1 MLHDPKG
8 VLHALPTVNGSV
20 DVVDDECY
28 HHTAPED
35 DMMDNR
41 LRREKREG
49 GRGER
54 ERERGRE
61 REGGRKVGGRET
73 IKQRKLFFCE

>member
-8 VLHALPTVNGSV
+8 VLHGLPTVNGSV
-20 DVVDDECY
+20 DVVDDEC
-28 HHTAPED
+28 HNHTAPED

-41 LRREKREG
+41 LRRERE

-54 ERERGRE
+54 EREGERGRE
-61 REGGRKVGGRET
+61 RLEGGRG
-73 IKQRKLFFCE
+73 